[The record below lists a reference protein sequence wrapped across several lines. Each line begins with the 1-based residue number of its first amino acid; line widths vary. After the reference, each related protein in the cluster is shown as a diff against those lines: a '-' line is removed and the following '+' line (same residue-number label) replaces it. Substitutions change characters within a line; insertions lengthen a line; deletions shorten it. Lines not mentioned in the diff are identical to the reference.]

1 MRRRPRPGIPGWHQR
16 PRRPARPGR
25 HPHRRP
31 RHHRPTSRR
40 AWRPQ
45 SLPRWHRPGRRRD
58 HLLQPGRHA
67 AASLRRPRAAHR
79 HHPQS
84 TQPCRRDDRRRT
96 GLHPPRRPRHTEP
109 GRLMTGA
116 PRPAHACGR
125 YLIGGDLPV
134 YRLGYGTMQLTG
146 PGHWYHPADPD
157 AAKRLLRRVVEL
169 GINHL
174 DTADAYGPH
183 TVEHLIRK
191 ALHPYPPGL
200 VIAPKGGLT
209 RPGPNR
215 WEPVGRPA
223 YLRQCIEMSLRR
235 LAVDRIDLYY
245 LHRIDPLTPLADQL
259 GVLAEAQQA
268 GKIRHIGLSKVS
280 VAHIEEATCIAPVV
294 AVQNRYNLTE
304 GDDDVLAYCENH
316 DIAFVPYK
324 PLAAGALTQL
334 VRAHDEAVTP
344 AQAAIAYLLD
354 KSPNMLPIPGTS
366 DSAHLEEN
374 TNTTGRVRR

>member
-1 MRRRPRPGIPGWHQR
+1 M
-16 PRRPARPGR
+16 
-25 HPHRRP
+25 
-31 RHHRPTSRR
+31 S
-40 AWRPQ
+40 
-45 SLPRWHRPGRRRD
+45 
-58 HLLQPGRHA
+58 
-67 AASLRRPRAAHR
+67 
-79 HHPQS
+79 
-84 TQPCRRDDRRRT
+84 
-96 GLHPPRRPRHTEP
+96 
-109 GRLMTGA
+109 GA
-116 PRPAHACGR
+116 PPAVHASGQ

-157 AAKRLLRRVVEL
+157 AAKRLLRRAVEL

-174 DTADAYGPH
+174 DTADAYGPE

-191 ALHPYPPGL
+191 ALHPYPAGL
-200 VIAPKGGLT
+200 VIATKGGLT

-304 GDDDVLAYCENH
+304 GDDDVLAHCERH
-316 DIAFVPYK
+316 GIAFVPYK
-324 PLAAGALTQL
+324 PLAAGALARPEQ
-334 VRAHDEAVTP
+334 AHPGTATP

-366 DSAHLEEN
+366 DAAHLEDN
-374 TNTTGRVRR
+374 TNAALHRTRPTTPEAVARRP